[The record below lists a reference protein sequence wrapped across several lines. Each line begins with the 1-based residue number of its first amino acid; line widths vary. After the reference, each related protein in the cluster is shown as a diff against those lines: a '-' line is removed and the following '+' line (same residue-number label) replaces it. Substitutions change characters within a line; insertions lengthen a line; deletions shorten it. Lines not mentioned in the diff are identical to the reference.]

1 MSSVTLK
8 KDYPD
13 GYSND
18 AIEIL
23 KLISFSEGKK
33 INIVGTMSLRSQIYA
48 GDYDVNERVNTHGI
62 KSVALKSLTRKFKS
76 MIRKIQKT
84 PLTYVSD
91 IKSGS
96 IEEWRI
102 IFKPYNA
109 TKSQERL
116 KELYDKQIID
126 KKLYLDGKKRIVE
139 SPSKL
144 ELLLL
149 EDDFR
154 PNIIRWKSDEI
165 LKGYKHLQDGRKFT
179 LEEAFETP
187 TITKLDV
194 ISWVQNNRFTDF
206 SIIYEFRHSGKVL
219 NPSMRDFEEAIR
231 ENIFVLWHQ
240 KKFYKMAKRIFAL
253 ARAREHKEIIELLS
267 PLFNGDLGRLY
278 IVYGDIG
285 TIESLFESSSDIPY
299 SNLEFEFDQFKTRL
313 SNISLPSYI
322 RQEDTLFKMIDTLVS
337 MHKSSLTKERVLHL
351 LDKMKGRLLDLLSK
365 YTELYMKKH
374 KIFPKF

>member
-1 MSSVTLK
+1 MSSITLK
-8 KDYPD
+8 KEYPD

-48 GDYDVNERVNTHGI
+48 GDYDINERVNTHGN
-62 KSVALKSLTRKFKS
+62 KQDALKSLTRKFKS
-76 MIRKIQKT
+76 MIRNIERT

-102 IFKPYNA
+102 IFNPYNHR
-109 TKSQERL
+109 KSQERL
-116 KELYDKQIID
+116 HELYEKKIID
-126 KKLYLDGKKRIVE
+126 KKMFLEGKKRIVA

-154 PNIIRWKSDEI
+154 PNIIRWKPVDV
-165 LKGYKHLQDGRKFT
+165 LKGYKYLQDGRKFT

-206 SIIYEFRHSGKVL
+206 AIIYEFRHNGKTL
-219 NPSMRDFEEAIR
+219 NPSLRDFEQAIR
-231 ENIFVLWHQ
+231 ENIFVLYHQ

-253 ARAREHKEIIELLS
+253 ARAHENDELIELLS

-285 TIESLFESSSDIPY
+285 TIESLFESSVSIPY
-299 SNLEFEFDQFKTRL
+299 SKLEFEFDQFKTRL
-313 SNISLPSYI
+313 SNISLPKYI
-322 RQEDTLFKMIDTLVS
+322 KQEDTLFKMIDTLVS
-337 MHKSSLTKERVLHL
+337 MDKSSSTKGKVLEL
-351 LDKMKGRLLDLLSK
+351 LGEMKERLLDLLSN
-365 YTELYMKKH
+365 YTALYMKKH
-374 KIFPKF
+374 KIFPNY